1 MGRSW
6 DRATPVA
13 ASIVFGLLG
22 GGQVDAFDQFLFAK
36 WLAEQRHVQR
46 TVGGRIGIGITG
58 DDHCGPRRAQAAREV
73 VKKGSMTLP
82 MMSAGMPLPVS
93 STVTTT

>member
-1 MGRSW
+1 
-6 DRATPVA
+6 
-13 ASIVFGLLG
+13 
-22 GGQVDAFDQFLFAK
+22 
-36 WLAEQRHVQR
+36 
-46 TVGGRIGIGITG
+46 
-58 DDHCGPRRAQAAREV
+58 V